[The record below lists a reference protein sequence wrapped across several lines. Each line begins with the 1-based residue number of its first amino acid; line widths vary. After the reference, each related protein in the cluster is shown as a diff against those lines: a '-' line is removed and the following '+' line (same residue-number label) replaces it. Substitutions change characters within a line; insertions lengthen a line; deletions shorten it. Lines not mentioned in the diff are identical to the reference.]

1 MGAKGY
7 SSLDF
12 EDTEDSII
20 FQTILEQIDEEGFL
34 KILTICLNDTTTEVG
49 YLGVCLAF
57 VEIAPNRVPK
67 EIKENAIE
75 IAQKEIESLKS
86 NPKSWKNPEKRIKAL
101 HEEIDILQGKK
112 DWYKKEEI
120 YLPKKE
126 EYLKGTP
133 YIYLE
138 EGEEPHKPHNWLGF
152 FVGHRF
158 TQIKELRRWLSFHA
172 GAGVE
177 DEGVS
182 VVLWIQIIGYI
193 YNIQ

>member
-12 EDTEDSII
+12 EDTEDSIV
-20 FQTILEQIDEEGFL
+20 FQTIIENIDDEGFIKVL
-34 KILTICLNDTTTEVG
+34 NICLNDTTSEVG

-67 EIKENAIE
+67 QVKEKAIE
-75 IAQKEIESLKS
+75 IARMEIQSLKN

-101 HEEIDILQGKK
+101 HEEIDILEGKT

-126 EYLKGTP
+126 EYIKGTP
-133 YIYLE
+133 YVFLE
-138 EGEEPHKPHNWLGF
+138 EGEVPHKPH
-152 FVGHRF
+152 
-158 TQIKELRRWLSFHA
+158 
-172 GAGVE
+172 
-177 DEGVS
+177 D
-182 VVLWIQIIGYI
+182 
-193 YNIQ
+193 